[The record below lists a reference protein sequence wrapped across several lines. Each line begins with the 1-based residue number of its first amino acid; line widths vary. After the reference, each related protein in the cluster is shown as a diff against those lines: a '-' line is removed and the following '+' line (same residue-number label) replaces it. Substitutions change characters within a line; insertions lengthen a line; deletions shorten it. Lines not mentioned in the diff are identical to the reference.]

1 MGFSQALQGAGAT
14 ASAVGAYYSA
24 KQQKTALGMQAAMD
38 EINARMAEASAQ
50 SALQAG
56 QQEIGRLTLQAG
68 QLKSQQRTALA
79 ANGVD
84 MGTGSAAEIQ
94 ASADLMKEI
103 DKNTLEANSVKTAWG
118 YRVQGTNYSNSAAM
132 KRATAKGIDPTA
144 AAVTSLLT
152 SATQA
157 APGWYQMGK
166 VGGTK

>member
-1 MGFSQALQGAGAT
+1 MGFSSILQGAGAAT
-14 ASAVGAYYSA
+14 SALGAYYSA
-24 KQQKTALGMQAAMD
+24 KQQKTALRMQASMD
-38 EINARMAEASAQ
+38 EINARMAESSAQ

-84 MGTGSAAEIQ
+84 LGAGSAAEIQ
-94 ASADLMKEI
+94 ASADLMREI

-118 YRVQGTNYSNSAAM
+118 YRVQGTNSSNSAAM
-132 KRATAKGIDPTA
+132 RRATANGISPNGA
-144 AAVTSLLT
+144 AYTSLLT

-157 APGWYQMGK
+157 APGWYQSGK
-166 VGGTK
+166 VGV